1 MRRKAREVALQVLF
15 QKDLRECTLRE
26 VLRYTE
32 LPEDWDEETRSFF
45 FRLVQGVDRNMDF
58 IDAVLAKTVEKWSL
72 NRMMNVDRNILRMAT
87 FEIVFMPDIP
97 TGVAINEA
105 VELGK
110 KYGSEESGKFI
121 NGVLAKL
128 VKKIERKEIPVGELS
143 K

>member
-1 MRRKAREVALQVLF
+1 VRRKAREIALQVLF
-15 QKDLRECTLRE
+15 QKDLRECSLGE

-32 LPEDWDEETRSFF
+32 LPEEWDEETRAFF
-45 FRLVQGVDRNMDF
+45 FQLVRGVDHNLDF
-58 IDAVLAKTVEKWSL
+58 IDAVLAKTVERWSL
-72 NRMMNVDRNILRMAT
+72 GRMMNVDRNILRMAT
-87 FEIVFMPDIP
+87 FEIMFMPDIP
-97 TGVAINEA
+97 VGVAINEA

-128 VKKIERKEIPVGELS
+128 VKKIECKEITVEESS

>member
-1 MRRKAREVALQVLF
+1 LRRKAREVALQVLF
-15 QKDLRECTLRE
+15 QKDLRECPLRE
-26 VLRYTE
+26 VLRYAE
-32 LPEDWDEETRSFF
+32 LPEGWDEETRSFF
-45 FRLVQGVDRNMDF
+45 FRLVRGVEQNMGF
-58 IDAVLAKTVEKWSL
+58 IDTILAKTVEGWSL
-72 NRMMNVDRNILRMAT
+72 NRMMNVDRNILRIAT
-87 FEIVFMPDIP
+87 FEILFMPDIP

>member
-15 QKDLRECTLRE
+15 QKDLRECSLHE
-26 VLRYTE
+26 VLKYTE

-45 FRLVQGVDRNMDF
+45 LRLVRGVDRNMDF
-58 IDAVLAKTVEKWSL
+58 IDTVLAKTVEGWSL

-87 FEIVFMPDIP
+87 FEILFMPDIP

>member
-1 MRRKAREVALQVLF
+1 MRRKAREIALQVLF
-15 QKDLRECTLRE
+15 QKDLRECSLRE
-26 VLRYTE
+26 VLRYME

-45 FRLVQGVDRNMDF
+45 FKLVRGVDQNIDL

-72 NRMMNVDRNILRMAT
+72 SRMMNVDRNILRMAT
-87 FEIVFMPDIP
+87 FEILFMPDIP
-97 TGVAINEA
+97 VGVAINEA

-128 VKKIERKEIPVGELS
+128 VKKIERKEISMEELS
-143 K
+143 R

>member
-26 VLRYTE
+26 VLKYAE

-58 IDAVLAKTVEKWSL
+58 IDVVLAKTVEKWSL

>member
-1 MRRKAREVALQVLF
+1 M
-15 QKDLRECTLRE
+15 
-26 VLRYTE
+26 E

-45 FRLVQGVDRNMDF
+45 FKLVRGVDQNIDL

-72 NRMMNVDRNILRMAT
+72 SRMMNVDRNILRMAT
-87 FEIVFMPDIP
+87 FEILFMPDIP
-97 TGVAINEA
+97 VGVAINEA

-128 VKKIERKEIPVGELS
+128 VKKIERKEISMEELS
-143 K
+143 R

>member
-1 MRRKAREVALQVLF
+1 
-15 QKDLRECTLRE
+15 